1 MGERLFHV
9 PKSAADKPYLI
20 GSQCQKCQRYFFP
33 KRLICPDCL
42 EVGTM
47 QEKPLSTRGK
57 LYSYYLGMVAPA
69 GISPP
74 YAAGWIDLPEG
85 VRVFGVLTGFE
96 AKEENLK
103 LGMEVEL
110 VLEKVGEQ
118 KDEGELLAYRFRP
131 V

>member
-1 MGERLFHV
+1 MGERLFHL
-9 PKSAADKPYLI
+9 PTSPADRPYLI
-20 GSQCQKCQRYFFP
+20 GSQCQRCQRYYFP

-47 QEKPLSTRGK
+47 QEKPLSRRGK
-57 LYSYYLGMVAPA
+57 LYSYYLGTVAPA
-69 GISPP
+69 GIKPP

-85 VRVFGVLTGFE
+85 VRVFGVLVGFE
-96 AKEENLK
+96 PKEENLK

-110 VLEKVGEQ
+110 VLEKLTEDGQ
-118 KDEGELLAYRFRP
+118 EGLVYRFHP

>member
-1 MGERLFHV
+1 MSERLFHV

-20 GSQCQKCQRYFFP
+20 GSQCQRCHRYYFP

-42 EVGTM
+42 VLGTM
-47 QEKPLSTRGK
+47 EEKQLSTRGK
-57 LYSYYLGMVAPA
+57 LYTYYLGMVAPA
-69 GISPP
+69 GITPP

-85 VRVFGVLTGFE
+85 VRVFGVLVGFE
-96 AKEENLK
+96 PKEENLK

-110 VLEKVGEQ
+110 VLGKMTEDGQ
-118 KDEGELLAYRFRP
+118 EGLVYRFRP